1 MIFLFKSVTYLK
13 DNSWKMK
20 PTGMDCTIG
29 QSGSTSILSKIEF
42 KGTFAIFLAPQKEK
56 KIIHSLRSVC

>member
-1 MIFLFKSVTYLK
+1 MIFLFKSVTFLK

-42 KGTFAIFLAPQKEK
+42 
-56 KIIHSLRSVC
+56 